1 MLLESVV
8 WCVAPELFR
17 WIGDG
22 EPIMLLR
29 WIEYRM
35 PSGLIM
41 LSGLIIWFEPIEPC
55 EASFKVGY

>member
-8 WCVAPELFR
+8 WCVVPELFR

-22 EPIMLLR
+22 EPIILLR

-41 LSGLIIWFEPIEPC
+41 LSGLII
-55 EASFKVGY
+55 